1 MRGSFSSAVRSHRLF
16 ACVVALG
23 IVALSA
29 RPVPAAVPELRYES
43 PPALAPQ
50 VEELRRGFPSSELEP
65 IMELVGLEEPGP
77 PIRVLVV
84 PEGSEPASLLPSWGV
99 AYALGHVGTVVLVP
113 SRIPTYPNDDLPA
126 VLRHEIAHV
135 LIARAAGHRPV
146 PRWLNEGL
154 STIAGRRWDLRDS
167 GRLMLAALP
176 REGLSMAE
184 VERGFHA
191 GGWSAQRAYALS
203 TAFVRWLRDQAGA
216 DAGARILEQIADGH
230 AFPRAIESATGRS
243 LRELER
249 MYWRRLNIWHRWV
262 PFLTSSAFLWILVTG
277 LALMAFYRRRERD
290 EERLEQWEEEETEL
304 ELRRLPTD
312 EWVN

>member
-1 MRGSFSSAVRSHRLF
+1 MRGSSLFTVQSCRLLVF
-16 ACVVALG
+16 GVALAS
-23 IVALSA
+23 IALFPPTAS
-29 RPVPAAVPELRYES
+29 AAVPELRYES
-43 PPALAPQ
+43 PPELAPQ
-50 VEELRRGFPSSELEP
+50 VDDLRRSFQPSELEP
-65 IMELVGLEEPGP
+65 IMELVGLDEPGP

-184 VERGFHA
+184 VERGFHG

-216 DAGARILEQIADGH
+216 EVGARILKEIAAGRP
-230 AFPRAIESATGRS
+230 FPDAVERATGRS
-243 LRELER
+243 LRELET
-249 MYWRRLNIWHRWV
+249 MYWKRLNLWHRWV

-277 LALMAFYRRRERD
+277 LALMAFYRRRERN
-290 EERLEQWEEEETEL
+290 EERLEEWEEEEAEM
-304 ELRRLPTD
+304 ELRRLPAD